1 MEALLLGIY
10 SFFVWLIFFKFKW
23 LPWNTTSKVIVITI
37 PVVGMTALILT
48 LNVAAPS
55 TADVRVIKYT
65 VQVVPQVRGRVIAV
79 PAEGNV
85 HMKKGDVLFKLDP
98 TPYEQ
103 TVRSLESQL
112 ATAVANAKNLNE
124 QLKAATSKTEG
135 VKAQLDL
142 ALKRVAEFSEL
153 AKTEAG
159 NKFDL
164 EQAQANVKQLQAEFA
179 AAQASERQI
188 KEQMGAQVNGEQAQV
203 AAVRAQLDNAKW
215 ELSQTTMYAPADGT
229 VINNQLRVGS
239 WVVPMPLQPA
249 MTFVEDEHQILALY
263 QQNELYNVVPGDDAE
278 IALPTYPG
286 EILKAKVESIVW
298 AQGQGQLPMSG
309 QVPQTGAAP
318 LPPGRFAVKLD
329 LEDKHRDMFL
339 AAGAVGNG
347 AIYTEHAKMV
357 HIVRKVIL
365 RVGSI
370 MNYLVLKLH

>member
-1 MEALLLGIY
+1 MEALLIGIY

-23 LPWNTTSKVIVITI
+23 LPWNTISKAIVVTI
-37 PVVGMTALILT
+37 PIVALTWLVLT
-48 LNVAAPS
+48 LNVVAPS
-55 TADVRVIKYT
+55 SADIRVIKYT

-112 ATAVANAKNLNE
+112 ASAIASAKNLNE

-142 ALKRVAEFSEL
+142 ANKRVAEFSEL

-249 MTFVEDEHQILALY
+249 MTFVEDEYQILALY
-263 QQNELYNVVPGDDAE
+263 QQNELYNVEPGNEAE
-278 IALPTYPG
+278 LALPTYPG
-286 EILKAKVESIVW
+286 EVLKARVQSIVW
-298 AQGQGQLPMSG
+298 AQG
-309 QVPQTGAAP
+309 
-318 LPPGRFAVKLD
+318 
-329 LEDKHRDMFL
+329 
-339 AAGAVGNG
+339 
-347 AIYTEHAKMV
+347 
-357 HIVRKVIL
+357 
-365 RVGSI
+365 
-370 MNYLVLKLH
+370 

>member
-1 MEALLLGIY
+1 MEALLIGIY

-23 LPWNTTSKVIVITI
+23 LPWNTISKAIVVTI
-37 PVVGMTALILT
+37 PIVALTWLVLT
-48 LNVAAPS
+48 LNVVAPS
-55 TADVRVIKYT
+55 SADIRVIKYT

-112 ATAVANAKNLNE
+112 ASAIASAKNLNE

-142 ALKRVAEFSEL
+142 ANKRVAEFSEL

-203 AAVRAQLDNAKW
+203 AAVRAQLVNAKW

-249 MTFVEDEHQILALY
+249 MTFVEDEYQILALY
-263 QQNELYNVVPGDDAE
+263 QQNELYNVEPGNEAE
-278 IALPTYPG
+278 LALPTYPG
-286 EILKAKVESIVW
+286 EVLKARVQSIVW

-309 QVPQTGAAP
+309 QIPQTGPAP
-318 LPPGRFAVKLD
+318 LPPGRFAVKLE
-329 LEDKHRDMFL
+329 LEDRHRDMFL
-339 AAGAVGNG
+339 AAGAVGHG
-347 AIYTEHAKMV
+347 AIYTEHIKPV
-357 HIVRKVIL
+357 QLVRRVVL
-365 RVGSI
+365 RIGSI

>member
-1 MEALLLGIY
+1 MEALLIGIY

-23 LPWNTTSKVIVITI
+23 LPWNTTSKAIVVTI
-37 PVVGMTALILT
+37 PVVALTWLVLT
-48 LNVAAPS
+48 LNVVAPS
-55 TADVRVIKYT
+55 SADIRVIKYT

-112 ATAVANAKNLNE
+112 ASAIASAKNLNE

-142 ALKRVAEFSEL
+142 ANKRVAEFSEL

-249 MTFVEDEHQILALY
+249 MTFVEDEYQILALY
-263 QQNELYNVVPGDDAE
+263 QQNELYNVEPGNEAE
-278 IALPTYPG
+278 LALPTYPG
-286 EILKAKVESIVW
+286 EVLKARVQSIVW

-309 QVPQTGAAP
+309 QIPQTGPAP
-318 LPPGRFAVKLD
+318 LPPGRFAVKLE

-339 AAGAVGNG
+339 AAGAVGHG
-347 AIYTEHAKMV
+347 AIYTEHIKPV
-357 HIVRKVIL
+357 HLVRRVVL
-365 RVGSI
+365 RIGSI